1 MKGKLVLIVFGILLV
16 LLGTVFASQGA
27 GLLGSGSF
35 MDNNPTYI
43 YLGGAVA
50 IVGVLLLAFGVIPRQ
65 GTSMTPTQ

>member
-1 MKGKLVLIVFGILLV
+1 MKGKLVLIVLGILLV

-35 MDNNPTYI
+35 MDNNSTYI
-43 YLGGAVA
+43 YLGGALA

-65 GTSMTPTQ
+65 GNALTPTQ